1 MNASRQLLL
10 AALAAATLIAVPAQA
25 AGPAKKFKCW
35 TNADGVR
42 ECGETVPPE
51 FAQQGHEVL
60 NKSGKVLDEKDR
72 VKTEEELA
80 EAARIAAEEKARK
93 EQEQEARRQDT
104 MLLATFTKI
113 EDIERVRDDQIVA
126 IDATIKVTEAR
137 NDKIRQDLEKR
148 VAAAAAEERAGKTPN
163 ADLLKD
169 VESLRRQIANN
180 EEFIAEKQ
188 GERQQIR
195 DEYAQRIERFKE
207 LKAAGR

>member
-10 AALAAATLIAVPAQA
+10 AALAAATLISVPAQA